1 MACDRCGSF
10 DHDFHWMR
18 WWVVMFAV
26 ALVVIVVA
34 WLRGEL
40 RD

>member
-1 MACDRCGSF
+1 MACPNCGSF

-18 WWVVMFAV
+18 WRVVMAAV
-26 ALVVIVVA
+26 CAAVIVVA

-40 RD
+40 K